1 VTCLLS
7 QMTPADKVFMLHVED
22 KFGYKVMQL
31 AIQLSDIRLTISLY
45 HFFCCRLSRK
55 CSDLATVAFL
65 STARTVATSWA

>member
-31 AIQLSDIRLTISLY
+31 AIQLSDIRLTILLY
-45 HFFCCRLSRK
+45 HFFAVDSLGSVQIWLQSHSCLRQGP
-55 CSDLATVAFL
+55 
-65 STARTVATSWA
+65 